1 MIREDLMKKLSIK
14 NDKKILLVV
23 MDGVGDIHWTEKG
36 ERPTPLEEA
45 EKPNMD
51 SLAMESILGEGIPV
65 DYGITPGSGPAHL
78 SLFGYDPL
86 KYDIGRGI
94 LEAAGIGLKVNKSD
108 IAIRGNFA
116 TIDEN
121 RTVIDRR
128 AGRISTDKNKE
139 LVEILNREIKKI
151 DDISI
156 EFYSG
161 KEHRCVILLKGEGL
175 KDNVTDTDPQ
185 AEGKK
190 ILDPVA
196 KDSLSEKTAM
206 ICKKLTTRVIDVL
219 DEYHP
224 ANAILLRGIS
234 NPPDLPSME
243 ELFKLKAIC
252 IATYPM
258 YKGLSHLV
266 GMEVIQNLT
275 KFDEQIEALKKH
287 YNDYDFFYFHVKKT
301 DSYGEDGNYRAKM
314 GVIEEFDTYFE
325 ELVKLDFDVIVV
337 TGDHSTPCSMKGHS
351 FHETPIMFYSKQ
363 YLRFR
368 DRMSFMEVNCRH
380 GSLGRIFSK
389 DLMQLMLA
397 YGGKLKKYGA

>member
-1 MIREDLMKKLSIK
+1 MIKESLMKKLSID
-14 NDKKILLVV
+14 NENKILLVV
-23 MDGVGDIHWTEKG
+23 MDGVGDIRWTEQG
-36 ERPTPLEEA
+36 DRPTPLEEA
-45 EKPNMD
+45 DKPNID
-51 SLAMESILGEGIPV
+51 SLAMNAILGEGIPV

-116 TIDEN
+116 TIGDN
-121 RTVIDRR
+121 GVITDRR
-128 AGRISTDKNKE
+128 AGRISTEKNRE
-139 LVEILNREIKKI
+139 LVEILNDKI
-151 DDISI
+151 GKIEDVSV
-156 EFYSG
+156 EFYAG
-161 KEHRCVILLKGEGL
+161 KEHRCVVLLKGEGL

-185 AEGKK
+185 AVGKK

-196 KDSLSEKTAM
+196 KDDSSKKTAD
-206 ICKKLTTRVIDVL
+206 ICKKLSDKVVEVL
-219 DEYHP
+219 KKYHP

-234 NPPDLPSME
+234 NPPDLPSMY
-243 ELFKLKAIC
+243 ELFKLKSIC

-275 KFDEQIEALKKH
+275 NFEEQIEALKAN
-287 YNDYDFFYFHVKKT
+287 YNDYNFFYFHVKKT
-301 DSYGEDGNYRAKM
+301 DSYGEDGNYRAKI
-314 GVIEEFDTYFE
+314 GVIEEFDKYFK
-325 ELVKLDFDVIVV
+325 ELTELGFDVIVV

-351 FHETPIMFYSKQ
+351 FHPTPIMLYSKQ
-363 YLRFR
+363 YLRYR
-368 DRMSFMEVNCRH
+368 DRMNFMEVNCKH
-380 GSLGRIFSK
+380 GSLGRIYSK

-397 YGGKLKKYGA
+397 YSAKLKKYGA

>member
-1 MIREDLMKKLSIK
+1 M
-14 NDKKILLVV
+14 
-23 MDGVGDIHWTEKG
+23 
-36 ERPTPLEEA
+36 
-45 EKPNMD
+45 
-51 SLAMESILGEGIPV
+51 
-65 DYGITPGSGPAHL
+65 
-78 SLFGYDPL
+78 
-86 KYDIGRGI
+86 
-94 LEAAGIGLKVNKSD
+94 
-108 IAIRGNFA
+108 
-116 TIDEN
+116 
-121 RTVIDRR
+121 
-128 AGRISTDKNKE
+128 
-139 LVEILNREIKKI
+139 NREIKKI